1 MSFYVNNVIFNK
13 TVTKIVTTLTKC
25 FFPYLNPTS
34 YLITNVSD
42 FAKDLNR
49 GQTYNRSQNIWN
61 AFMF

>member
-13 TVTKIVTTLTKC
+13 TVTKIVTILTKR

-34 YLITNVSD
+34 DLITNASD

-49 GQTYNRSQNIWN
+49 GQTYNRSQNI
-61 AFMF
+61 